1 MHHVLIF
8 GACTEKQEIRRRVDD
23 PQARPGIVG
32 EVEGYLRSR
41 AHVLQRDAR
50 RKRCE
55 DGVAFG
61 EQVRRILAQKCR
73 SARRRLRRPAGRKRR
88 PRTYETLPLVSP
100 AHPCTV
106 FSGEHRRVR
115 RVLRAKDTTSVP
127 ASPSPPP
134 PTTLNIRYRRRS
146 RNQARQQSAR
156 KPPPKKD
163 WESMTLGEKAVE
175 LYVGEKGLLF
185 WLNKFAYA
193 SIFIIAGGWILFR
206 FVGPSLGLYQLD
218 SAPLPPS
225 AIFKG

>member
-1 MHHVLIF
+1 MDAKLLHPSLHPNHCYL
-8 GACTEKQEIRRRVDD
+8 RR
-23 PQARPGIVG
+23 ARP
-32 EVEGYLRSR
+32 LSTS
-41 AHVLQRDAR
+41 LT
-50 RKRCE
+50 
-55 DGVAFG
+55 
-61 EQVRRILAQKCR
+61 
-73 SARRRLRRPAGRKRR
+73 RLRLRLHLLRATNDNEVASTGDKP
-88 PRTYETLPLVSP
+88 
-100 AHPCTV
+100 
-106 FSGEHRRVR
+106 SGD
-115 RVLRAKDTTSVP
+115 LAAAKDTTSVP

-218 SAPLPPS
+218 SAPLAPS

>member
-1 MHHVLIF
+1 MDAKLLHPSLYPNHCYL
-8 GACTEKQEIRRRVDD
+8 RR
-23 PQARPGIVG
+23 ARP
-32 EVEGYLRSR
+32 LSTS
-41 AHVLQRDAR
+41 LT
-50 RKRCE
+50 
-55 DGVAFG
+55 
-61 EQVRRILAQKCR
+61 
-73 SARRRLRRPAGRKRR
+73 RLRLRLRLHLLRATNDNEVASTGDKP
-88 PRTYETLPLVSP
+88 
-100 AHPCTV
+100 
-106 FSGEHRRVR
+106 SGD
-115 RVLRAKDTTSVP
+115 LAAAKDTTSVP

-218 SAPLPPS
+218 SAPLAPS